1 MDPTVDVGPVIQR
14 TEVDRIDE
22 WVQEAVSQGAQ
33 VLTGGTG
40 GGPVLPADRDR
51 RRHARR

>member
-22 WVQEAVSQGAQ
+22 WVDEAVSQGAE

-40 GGPVLPADRDR
+40 DGPFFQPDADL
-51 RRHARR
+51 AT